1 VELFTNW
8 HSWPQ
13 AEAGLRER
21 LPADVVATV
30 STSSRWPPASNGFRY
45 WYASW
50 RAEFADLAAPICD
63 TSSQAN
69 RPIGYTK

>member
-30 STSSRWPPASNGFRY
+30 GQAVAFAADQHGY
-45 WYASW
+45 WYVSW
-50 RAEFADLAAPICD
+50 RAEFADLAAPISD